1 MWMRHLRWRRGP
13 SARAAR
19 HHAIVLAVTV
29 WTITLVST
37 FGGSGLRSLA
47 GPLNAIDFVQFYT
60 LGHLADSGQM
70 MQAYDGVTFHAAQAT
85 LVPASAEYI
94 YPPVYPPQ
102 TALLLIPFS
111 RLSYGLAS
119 LVWTAITVALYAVIV
134 WFTWRTVSDV
144 LTDRMLVFFAA
155 AAFPPFWYDVF
166 HGQIAVVILAACW
179 LAWVALGRGHRFL
192 AGCALGLLAIKP
204 QFGLPFVAIVLAR
217 REWAML
223 AGALACAVVQAA
235 LVWALLGAS
244 SLTGY
249 ASFMALVL
257 PHADLLEAK
266 PYLSHSLRALTRLL
280 PTWLG
285 VPVWVAIAGWVLWRT
300 ARAWR
305 TDAPL
310 DVRFGLVMLAA
321 VLVNPH
327 LIVYDA
333 TILVLP
339 LLWFGAS
346 VQRTAGADARKYG
359 ALVYG
364 LFVTLF
370 VPTAAVIKVQL
381 SVPLMVWLFRE
392 AAVRIDDDFSR
403 LAEAPIAA
411 RPPAAAPRLSPSA
424 ARTAPR

>member
-1 MWMRHLRWRRGP
+1 MGARR
-13 SARAAR
+13 AR
-19 HHAIVLAVTV
+19 HHAIIFALTM
-29 WTITLVST
+29 WIITLIST

-60 LGHLADSGQM
+60 LGHLADARQM
-70 MQAYDGVTFHAAQAT
+70 AQAYDGVSFHAAQAA
-85 LVPASAEYI
+85 LVPASAEYL

-102 TALLLIPFS
+102 TALLLVPFS
-111 RLSYGLAS
+111 RLSYGLAAF
-119 LVWTAITVALYAVIV
+119 VWTALNVMIYAAIV
-134 WFTWRTVSDV
+134 WYAWRAVSDV
-144 LTDRMLVFFAA
+144 LTDRVLVFFAA

-166 HGQIAVVILAACW
+166 HGQIAVVILAACC
-179 LAWVALGRGHRFL
+179 LAWAALRRRHHFL

-217 REWAML
+217 RDWAML
-223 AGALACAVVQAA
+223 GGALACAGVQIG

-244 SLTGY
+244 SLSGY
-249 ASFMALVL
+249 AAYMALVL

-266 PYLSHSLRALTRLL
+266 PYLSHSLRAITRLL
-280 PTWLG
+280 PMWLG
-285 VPVWVAIAGWVLWRT
+285 VPVWAAIAGWVLWRT

-339 LLWFGAS
+339 LLWFGAWI
-346 VQRTAGADARKYG
+346 QRAARTHARQYG
-359 ALVYG
+359 FVVYG

-370 VPTAAVIKVQL
+370 VPTAAAIRVQL
-381 SVPLMVWLFRE
+381 SVLLMLWLFRD
-392 AAVRIDDDFSR
+392 VSVWIDSDLSR
-403 LAEAPIAA
+403 LAEAPSAA
-411 RPPAAAPRLSPSA
+411 RLPAAALPLSPSA
-424 ARTAPR
+424 ARIAPR